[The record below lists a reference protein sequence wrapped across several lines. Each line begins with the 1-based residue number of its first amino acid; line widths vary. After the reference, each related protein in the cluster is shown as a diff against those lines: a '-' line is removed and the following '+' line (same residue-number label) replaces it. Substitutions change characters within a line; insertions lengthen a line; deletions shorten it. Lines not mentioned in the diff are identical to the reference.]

1 MSGVDTSGAMRKLA
15 RLQRA
20 EATFAN
26 NILEDAGAFF
36 QQELTGY
43 VLNGAYVNRITG
55 MLVRSQTLA
64 KIQAGVRIF
73 ANLSIAPYAPDVA
86 ARTMAKY
93 GKDYLRITKAYTEG
107 KIKEGAGREFRRLG
121 EKIDKDENYIYR
133 NPYIIHG

>member
-15 RLQRA
+15 ALRRA
-20 EATFAN
+20 EATFIN
-26 NILEDAGAFF
+26 NIPEDAGAFF

-93 GKDYLRITKAYTEG
+93 GKDYLRITKA
-107 KIKEGAGREFRRLG
+107 AGREFRRLG